1 MSPTIRWITRTAIL
15 LALTVLFQSL
25 RVLIPVMPADV
36 SQYVVG
42 SLVNLCL
49 ILAAVTVGIKG
60 GMVIAVVAPVIAFIQ
75 GFTTIPVLVV
85 PIALGNLVLVVT
97 IALLYKRNALPAFAA
112 GAVLKFLALYLGVV
126 KIVLPFFLPADA
138 PEQVRA
144 ALSVQFS
151 WPQLVTAS
159 IGSIIAAVVLPVLKK
174 AVKEF

>member
-75 GFTTIPVLVV
+75 DSLPYRFWLF
-85 PIALGNLVLVVT
+85 
-97 IALLYKRNALPAFAA
+97 LLH
-112 GAVLKFLALYLGVV
+112 LATW
-126 KIVLPFFLPADA
+126 F
-138 PEQVRA
+138 
-144 ALSVQFS
+144 
-151 WPQLVTAS
+151 
-159 IGSIIAAVVLPVLKK
+159 GSNYSTFI
-174 AVKEF
+174 